1 MFVVVST
8 VSALIISL
16 GTCMYCCGC
25 CCCFKRK
32 LKLDKKQKFIFNIV
46 LKSLLVVYICIV
58 FTLMVSSFVYVF
70 FIFM

>member
-16 GTCMYCCGC
+16 GTCVYCCGC
-25 CCCFKRK
+25 CCCCKRK

-58 FTLMVSSFVYVF
+58 FALMVSSFVYVF